1 VRFER
6 PDSGG
11 VSRSG
16 LRYQGEAIQPP
27 VRIRLYHPSRGNEKV
42 ERSSDT
48 PAEFVDIHWNGLPL
62 NDVEAQRVS
71 QFLQSSPNLT
81 VAPQI

>member
-1 VRFER
+1 VRFKR
-6 PDSGG
+6 PDSGD

-27 VRIRLYHPSRGNEKV
+27 VRIRLYHPSRGNEKAECSNEV
-42 ERSSDT
+42 Q
-48 PAEFVDIHWNGLPL
+48 AEFVDIHWNGLSL
-62 NDVEAQRVS
+62 NDAETQKVS